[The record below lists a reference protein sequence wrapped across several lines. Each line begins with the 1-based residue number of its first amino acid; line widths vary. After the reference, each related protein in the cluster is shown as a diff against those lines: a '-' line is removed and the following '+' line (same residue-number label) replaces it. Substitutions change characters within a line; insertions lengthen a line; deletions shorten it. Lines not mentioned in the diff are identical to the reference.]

1 MNPDDI
7 NTPLTITAVSNIASR
22 TSTVTTSAVDVR
34 DYKGGLIVK
43 QLVGTVGGA
52 TRTLDGAIETSA
64 DGSTNWTAI
73 TGATFAQ
80 VSAADNVQKI
90 GINVRQ
96 TRGYIRYVG
105 TIAGT
110 STPALTM
117 GVFLLGQK
125 ERV

>member
-1 MNPDDI
+1 MNPSDLSS
-7 NTPLTITAVSNIASR
+7 PLTLTAISNIASR
-22 TSTVTTSAVDVR
+22 TSTVTTSSVDVR
-34 DYKGGLIVK
+34 EYKGGLLIQ

-64 DGSTNWTAI
+64 DGSTGWTAI

-80 VSAADNVQKI
+80 VSAADNVQEI
-90 GINVRQ
+90 GVDVRQ

-117 GVFLLGQK
+117 GVMLLGQK

>member
-1 MNPDDI
+1 
-7 NTPLTITAVSNIASR
+7 
-22 TSTVTTSAVDVR
+22 VR
-34 DYKGGLIVK
+34 DFKGGLIIE

-64 DGSTNWTAI
+64 NGSDGWVAI

-117 GVFLLGQK
+117 GVMLLGQK

>member
-1 MNPDDI
+1 MNTQDI
-7 NTPLTITAVSNIASR
+7 NTPFTLTAVSHIAAR
-22 TSTVTTSAVDVR
+22 TSTVTTDAVDVR
-34 DYKGGLIVK
+34 SYKGGLAIV
-43 QLVGTVGGA
+43 QSVGTVGGA

-64 DGSTNWTAI
+64 NGSTGWTAI

-90 GINVRQ
+90 GLDVRQ
-96 TRGYIRYVG
+96 TLGYIRYVG

-110 STPALTM
+110 STPSLTM
-117 GVFLLGQK
+117 GVVMLGQK